1 MSRET
6 IRVIARL
13 QAKPGKAD
21 ELRSLA
27 AALLAPTRRE
37 AGCTRYELLEN
48 DAEPAELTFVEEW
61 QDGTVLNAHLATA
74 HVQSELSRCP
84 DLLVGEIDLRRF
96 IRVGSARKRS

>member
-21 ELRSLA
+21 EL
-27 AALLAPTRRE
+27 
-37 AGCTRYELLEN
+37 LEN

-61 QDGTVLNAHLATA
+61 QSEHALQAHLATA
-74 HVQSELSRCP
+74 HVQYALSRCP
-84 DLLVGEIDLRRF
+84 DLLVGNLDLRRYKL
-96 IRVGSARKRS
+96 VG